1 MVALSNIKGD
11 LNLVGG
17 LEHGFIFPYIGK
29 NHPNWLFI
37 FFRGVETTNQKR
49 WFKDGD
55 EKMVTS
61 MVILCTV
68 SNMLKHQH
76 GDLNGG
82 VNIFETINKGYFLS
96 LLHDHLIR
104 WDLLI
109 RWSEM
114 RKHPNLWQLSWEN
127 DAQPIDSGG

>member
-1 MVALSNIKGD
+1 
-11 LNLVGG
+11 
-17 LEHGFIFPYIGK
+17 
-29 NHPNWLFI
+29 
-37 FFRGVETTNQKR
+37 
-49 WFKDGD
+49 
-55 EKMVTS
+55 MVTS

-68 SNMLKHQH
+68 SIMLKHQH

-104 WDLLI
+104 LDLLI

-114 RKHPNLWQLSWEN
+114 RKHPNLWQLNWEN